1 MISPNSLR
9 IDVHAH
15 LAIEEADALMR
26 PHTSPSKE
34 PALTFADDETR
45 ADSIANMRAIRC
57 KLTSLDARLAEMDQM
72 GIDIQLV
79 SPSPHHYCYW
89 AEPELGL
96 ANCELINNAIA
107 AQVRQQRERFAALGC
122 LPLQAAELAV
132 RELDRCMDVLGF
144 SGVELGSNI
153 AGVELD
159 DPRLEPFF
167 AAAEARGAFLFL
179 HPLGFSHGERLR
191 PYHLNNVIGN
201 PLESAIAVSRLIMG
215 GVLERH
221 PQLRLCVAHGGGY
234 LPAYAGRLDHA
245 WSEREHMRSKLPKR
259 PSDYLK
265 QLYYDTVVFD
275 AEQLEYLVQRFG
287 ASQLLL
293 GTDYPF
299 DMGDRE
305 PLRLLERARSLSEP
319 QREQIAGGNAARVLG
334 LSARSSVDDAAP
346 AGGVET
352 RSASLPT
359 LARRPY
365 THGLQELGGGIY
377 AYLQPD
383 GGWSLSNAGL
393 IVDGDQSLL
402 VDTLFDLPLTASML
416 DAMRRAE
423 PVAAKKIDTV
433 VNTHANPDHTNG
445 NILLKEAEII
455 ATVGTARGMQRMRPE
470 NLAAMLRQARED
482 AATNKTA
489 RFMLE
494 IFGRFQLDGIEA
506 CFPTREFEKQL
517 SLRVGDTA
525 VELLDLG
532 PAHTDSDTVVYIP
545 AAKLIFTGDIL
556 FIGSHPIMWAGPVD
570 NWLRACER
578 ILALDVDLVVPGH
591 GPVTDKRGVQA
602 VHGYFSLVSARAK
615 QAFASGVSSADA
627 AREIA
632 RELEGSAYAH
642 WKDAERLVASV
653 SCIYRDLSQTNT
665 PPVPGSAF
673 ADMAQLAEELAQLRA
688 AES

>member
-1 MISPNSLR
+1 MTEPR

-26 PHTSPSKE
+26 PHASPAKE
-34 PALTFADDETR
+34 PALTFADDDTR

-57 KLTSLDARLAEMDQM
+57 KLTSLHERLAEMDQM
-72 GIDIQLV
+72 GIDIQVV

-96 ANCELINNAIA
+96 ANCQLINNAIA
-107 AQVRQQRERFAALGC
+107 EQVRRKPERFAALGC
-122 LPLQAAELAV
+122 VPLQAAELAV
-132 RELDRCMDVLGF
+132 SELERCMDLLGF
-144 SGVELGSNI
+144 SGVEIGSNV

-159 DPRLEPFF
+159 APALQPFF
-167 AAAEARGAFLFL
+167 AAAEARGAFIFL

-221 PQLRLCVAHGGGY
+221 PQLKLCVAHGGGY

-245 WSEREHMRSKLPKR
+245 WSEREHMRAKLPKR
-259 PSDYLK
+259 PSEYLAK
-265 QLYYDTVVFD
+265 LYYDTVVHSP
-275 AEQLEYLVQRFG
+275 EQIEYLVRRYG

-299 DMGDRE
+299 DMGERE
-305 PLRLLERARSLSEP
+305 PLMRLERTRGLSAQERSL
-319 QREQIAGGNAARVLG
+319 IAGANAARVLG
-334 LSARSSVDDAAP
+334 LGANVT
-346 AGGVET
+346 V
-352 RSASLPT
+352 

-365 THGLQELGGGIY
+365 TKGLQEVGRGVY

-393 IVDGDQSLL
+393 IADRGQSLL
-402 VDTLFDLPLTASML
+402 VDTLFDLPLTAAML
-416 DAMRRAE
+416 EAMRRAE
-423 PVAAKKIDTV
+423 PVATKHIDTV

-445 NILLKEAEII
+445 NMLVKDAEII
-455 ATVGTARGMQRMRPE
+455 ATAATARGMKRMRPE
-470 NLAAMLRQARED
+470 NLAAMLRKARED
-482 AATNKTA
+482 ASEDQTA

-494 IFGRFQLDGIEA
+494 IFGRFQLEGIEA

-525 VELLDLG
+525 VELIDLG
-532 PAHTDSDTVVYIP
+532 PAHTDSDVVVHVP
-545 AAKLIFTGDIL
+545 AAKLLFTGDIL

-578 ILALDVDLVVPGH
+578 ILELDVDLVVPGH
-591 GPVTDKRGVQA
+591 GPITDKRGVRA

-615 QAFASGVSSADA
+615 DAFANDVTSTDA

-632 RELEGSAYAH
+632 RELEGSAYSS
-642 WKDAERLVASV
+642 WKDAERLTATV
-653 SCIYRDLSQTNT
+653 SCIYRDLSQTHT

-673 ADMAQLAEELAQLRA
+673 ADMAQLAAELAQLR
-688 AES
+688 S